1 MSVSRFRP
9 ASDGRALN
17 IEHAPK
23 KASQVIAQ
31 DELLSQDTSGNLI
44 PAVAASL
51 HIAGVS
57 LTKVVATDDNYA
69 TTEEIQFD
77 EALEGDEF
85 IMDVDDATTA
95 GFVAG
100 VTRSILNSTTIKAAV
115 DAVNPNFV
123 VIKKVLTADD
133 KAIVTFLTNAA

>member
-9 ASDGRALN
+9 TSDGRALN
-17 IEHAPK
+17 LDSAPK

-51 HIAGVS
+51 HIVGVS
-57 LTKVVATDDNYA
+57 VTKVIATDDNYA
-69 TTEEIQFD
+69 TTDAIQYD
-77 EALEGDEF
+77 LALEGDEF
-85 IMDVDDATTA
+85 IMDVDDAGTA

-100 VTRSILNSTTIKAAV
+100 VTRSILNSTTVKAAV
-115 DAVNPNFV
+115 DATKPNFV

-133 KAIVTFLTNAA
+133 QAIVTFLTNAA